1 MTEFYVELQDA
12 DGTCY
17 GATNW
22 RGEVAYFD
30 DLEEARLFAK
40 AQLNDE
46 FILTRVISVGND
58 RSRVIDFFQ
67 R

>member
-1 MTEFYVELQDA
+1 MTSFYVELQDA

-17 GATNW
+17 GATD
-22 RGEVAYFD
+22 RTGEVVYFD
-30 DLEEARLFAK
+30 ELDEARLFAK

-46 FILTRVISVGND
+46 FIVSRVIGY
-58 RSRVIDFFQ
+58 RSRVVDFFQ